1 MHKLITLIIV
11 ALLCF
16 PALAV
21 PVNPPLAL
29 MPMPAQVNLLEGYT
43 RLKPALSIYVRA
55 EQQSVVKSLFD
66 NSDLAKQFTQLL
78 WTDKQQAQ
86 LVLSIASLAA
96 PVPRLETDEAYQLT
110 IKNGQLH
117 LTSSNQFGM
126 LRGLATL
133 SQLVFSAGRERQ
145 LRDMTLLDQPIYPWR
160 GLLFDSVRHFLPIDD
175 VKRTLRGLA
184 SAKFN
189 VFHWHLTDDQGWRI
203 ELTSYPKLHQRA
215 SDGQYYT
222 QQQIREVVA
231 YAASLGI
238 RVVPEFD
245 VPGHA
250 SAIILAYPELG
261 SGTQVT
267 SPERHWG
274 VFRPLLDP
282 SNPKVYQFIEAV
294 VAELAQLFPD
304 DYLHIGGDE
313 INDID
318 WQQNPEIQAYM
329 AQLGLNDTHALH
341 AYFNQRVAE
350 ILARHHKKMI
360 GWDEVL
366 HPNLPRATLVQSWR
380 GHHSLNAIQQAGF
393 AGLLSSGFY
402 IDQPQWSSFHY
413 RNHPVLPDAPAI
425 KAKAILGSVEFSLTR
440 LKGSA
445 VKGDLVLFTDADSHL
460 AARVNIEG
468 KGGFISRVVKQD
480 KNQYRVSFD
489 TWMGPTTL
497 TFALNVESA
506 QPALIGNTPYAFQAQ
521 ATKSLSLNQLSQ
533 QLTALQTVQPSEK
546 VLGGE
551 ATAWSEIINSD
562 NLDTRI
568 WPRLYA
574 IAERLWSPPTLI
586 DEEDMYQRLGKI
598 SQFAEQQIGLQ
609 HQQQL
614 ITRLQQVLAQAA
626 LEPHDNLPA
635 LLQFSQLIEPAHY
648 YTLQHLAFLRDEYH
662 QEAKLDKL
670 VDVLPVESLSLKYFD
685 NQVQQYRQYCD
696 NSLRTSL
703 QDQVAQWQ
711 QLLAKYA
718 GLFNQLEEIRSSA
731 QAIHMALLAQ
741 QHNSL
746 LSPLENHKGIIPQVI
761 VSLNHLKQASQQCQ
775 KQAPSE

>member
-1 MHKLITLIIV
+1 MHNLIKLIIV
-11 ALLCF
+11 GLLCF
-16 PALAV
+16 AAHAV
-21 PVNPPLAL
+21 PANPSLAL
-29 MPMPAQVNLLEGYT
+29 MPMPAQVDLLEGYT
-43 RLKPALSIYVRA
+43 HLKPSLSIYVRA
-55 EQQSVVKSLFD
+55 EQQSVVQSLFD
-66 NSDLAKQFTQLL
+66 NSELSKQFTELR
-78 WTDKQQAQ
+78 WTDKKQAQ
-86 LVLSIASLAA
+86 LVLSIEALA
-96 PVPRLETDEAYQLT
+96 PPLPRLQTDEAYQLN
-110 IKNGQLH
+110 IEKGQLR
-117 LTSSNQFGM
+117 LSSVNQFGM

-133 SQLVFSAGRERQ
+133 SQLVFSAGKERQ
-145 LRDMTLLDQPIYPWR
+145 LRNMTLLDQPTYPWR

-203 ELTSYPKLHQRA
+203 ELTSYPKLHQYA

-267 SPERHWG
+267 SVERHWG

-282 SNPKVYQFIEAV
+282 ANPEVYQFIEGV

-313 INDID
+313 IYDID
-318 WQQNPEIQAYM
+318 WQQNPAIQAYM
-329 AQLGLNDTHALH
+329 AKLGVSDTHGLH
-341 AYFNQRVAE
+341 AYFNQRVAQ
-350 ILARHHKKMI
+350 ILARHHKKMM

-366 HPNLPRATLVQSWR
+366 HPGLPSETLVQSWR
-380 GHHSLNAIQQAGF
+380 GHHSLKAIQQAGF

-413 RNHPVLPDAPAI
+413 RNHPVWPHASAVQATGIIGRVD
-425 KAKAILGSVEFSLTR
+425 FNLTR

-445 VKGDLVLFTDADSHL
+445 VTGDIVLFSTHNNAL
-460 AARVNIEG
+460 AALVNIEG
-468 KGGFISRVVKQD
+468 KGGFIAQAVD
-480 KNQYRVSFD
+480 KHNQLYQLTID
-489 TWMGPTTL
+489 TWMGPTRF
-497 TFALNVESA
+497 TFALNSESA
-506 QPALIGNTPYAFQAQ
+506 QPAFIGNAPYAFKAQ
-521 ATKSLSLNQLSQ
+521 PQSAPTLQQVNQ
-533 QLTALQTVQPSEK
+533 QLTALQTAQPAGR

-574 IAERLWSPPTLI
+574 IGERFWSPPTLV
-586 DEEDMYQRLGKI
+586 DEADMYQRLGKI
-598 SQFAEQQIGLQ
+598 SQFAEQQVGLQ

-614 ITRLQQVLAQAA
+614 MTRLQQVLAQAELA
-626 LEPHDNLPA
+626 PHDNLPA

-670 VDVLPVESLSLKYFD
+670 IDVLPVESLSLKYFD
-685 NQVQQYRQYCD
+685 NQVQEYRQYCND
-696 NSLRTSL
+696 SLHTSL
-703 QDQVAQWQ
+703 QEQVAQWQ
-711 QLLAKYA
+711 QLLGEHAA
-718 GLFNQLEEIRSSA
+718 LFNQLAEIRSSA
-731 QAIHMALLAQ
+731 QAIGQALLAQ
-741 QHNSL
+741 QDNKQ
-746 LSPLENHKGIIPQVI
+746 LSPVENHNGIIPQVI
-761 VSLNHLKQASQQCQ
+761 VSLNHLKQANQHCQ
-775 KQAPSE
+775 MPTPAK